1 MNLKVVSPIFGFEDI
16 KEIEFE
22 KVDDFFSS
30 LSSNDISFT
39 ILDPRKVRDYQIE
52 IPSSY
57 EALLDIQD
65 GDEIDFY
72 VIMILQN
79 PIENSFVN
87 FAAPII
93 INKTKNRL
101 AQVALDEHKYPNYA
115 LSESISNYL

>member
-101 AQVALDEHKYPNYA
+101 AQVALDENKYPNYA